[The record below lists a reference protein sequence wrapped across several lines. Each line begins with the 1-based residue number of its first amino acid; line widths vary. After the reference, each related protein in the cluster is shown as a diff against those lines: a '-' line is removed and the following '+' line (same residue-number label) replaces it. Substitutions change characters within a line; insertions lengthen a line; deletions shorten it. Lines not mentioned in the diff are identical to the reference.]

1 MDPSSADTSP
11 DSDSE
16 VKAADPM
23 AEAERE
29 AAALATPVRPLGEP
43 GPRFDRRSLFFIG
56 LSAAAGVAVTYAVI
70 EVLLAARGML
80 ILIVVALFLAVGIE
94 PMIVWLERR
103 HFRRWIAVTV
113 VLLGIAVMLALFLVA
128 AITPLVE
135 QGRQFASHAPELLTH
150 IRDRYPIVSDLDEK
164 YHLEEHLT
172 TQLDGSGS
180 ALATGLLGA
189 GRAVFS
195 AVADAGIV
203 AVLTTY
209 FLIDYPRIRTNLY
222 RLVPHS
228 RRPRAI
234 AIGDQ
239 ILAGVGGYVLG
250 NVLISVITAVCTF
263 AWLLIFDVP
272 YPLILALLVALLDL
286 IPIVGSTIA
295 GVVVA
300 LVSLTVSVPT
310 ALATVAFFIALRLLE
325 DYLLVPKIIGKTVAV
340 PALVTVVAVL
350 LGGAL
355 LGIVGALLAIPV
367 AAALAAACKGDAL
380 SAPRRFLTGFYRTL
394 RARRREPGFG
404 LGQHPS
410 RDGFSLGGDTEYR
423 DFLATT
429 VIQIDRVCDCGAIRD
444 EIFHHRCTVR

>member
-43 GPRFDRRSLFFIG
+43 GPRFDRRSPFFIG

-135 QGRQFASHAPELLTH
+135 QGRQFASRAPELLTH

-367 AAALAAACKGDAL
+367 AAALL
-380 SAPRRFLTGFYRTL
+380 LL
-394 RARRREPGFG
+394 ARRRSFRASTLLDRLLSDASRATPRTRIR
-404 LGQHPS
+404 LGAHPS

>member
-1 MDPSSADTSP
+1 MKS
-11 DSDSE
+11 
-16 VKAADPM
+16 KLQIRWRK
-23 AEAERE
+23 AERE

-189 GRAVFS
+189 GRGGVQ
-195 AVADAGIV
+195 
-203 AVLTTY
+203 
-209 FLIDYPRIRTNLY
+209 R
-222 RLVPHS
+222 S
-228 RRPRAI
+228 RRRWNRCCTDDVLLDRLPTNPHESVS
-234 AIGDQ
+234 
-239 ILAGVGGYVLG
+239 AG
-250 NVLISVITAVCTF
+250 ATF
-263 AWLLIFDVP
+263 A
-272 YPLILALLVALLDL
+272 A
-286 IPIVGSTIA
+286 
-295 GVVVA
+295 
-300 LVSLTVSVPT
+300 
-310 ALATVAFFIALRLLE
+310 ATSNR
-325 DYLLVPKIIGKTVAV
+325 
-340 PALVTVVAVL
+340 
-350 LGGAL
+350 
-355 LGIVGALLAIPV
+355 
-367 AAALAAACKGDAL
+367 
-380 SAPRRFLTGFYRTL
+380 
-394 RARRREPGFG
+394 
-404 LGQHPS
+404 
-410 RDGFSLGGDTEYR
+410 
-423 DFLATT
+423 
-429 VIQIDRVCDCGAIRD
+429 
-444 EIFHHRCTVR
+444 HR

>member
-1 MDPSSADTSP
+1 MTGIRSSAT
-11 DSDSE
+11 
-16 VKAADPM
+16 
-23 AEAERE
+23 
-29 AAALATPVRPLGEP
+29 
-43 GPRFDRRSLFFIG
+43 
-56 LSAAAGVAVTYAVI
+56 
-70 EVLLAARGML
+70 
-80 ILIVVALFLAVGIE
+80 
-94 PMIVWLERR
+94 
-103 HFRRWIAVTV
+103 
-113 VLLGIAVMLALFLVA
+113 
-128 AITPLVE
+128 
-135 QGRQFASHAPELLTH
+135 
-150 IRDRYPIVSDLDEK
+150 LDEK

-367 AAALAAACKGDAL
+367 AAALLLLARETLFPRLDA
-380 SAPRRFLTGFYRTL
+380 S
-394 RARRREPGFG
+394 
-404 LGQHPS
+404 
-410 RDGFSLGGDTEYR
+410 
-423 DFLATT
+423 
-429 VIQIDRVCDCGAIRD
+429 
-444 EIFHHRCTVR
+444 

>member
-1 MDPSSADTSP
+1 M
-11 DSDSE
+11 
-16 VKAADPM
+16 
-23 AEAERE
+23 
-29 AAALATPVRPLGEP
+29 
-43 GPRFDRRSLFFIG
+43 
-56 LSAAAGVAVTYAVI
+56 
-70 EVLLAARGML
+70 
-80 ILIVVALFLAVGIE
+80 
-94 PMIVWLERR
+94 
-103 HFRRWIAVTV
+103 
-113 VLLGIAVMLALFLVA
+113 
-128 AITPLVE
+128 
-135 QGRQFASHAPELLTH
+135 
-150 IRDRYPIVSDLDEK
+150 
-164 YHLEEHLT
+164 
-172 TQLDGSGS
+172 
-180 ALATGLLGA
+180 
-189 GRAVFS
+189 FS

-250 NVLISVITAVCTF
+250 NVLISVITAGCTF

-295 GVVVA
+295 GVIVA

-367 AAALAAACKGDAL
+367 AAALLLLARETLFPRLDA
-380 SAPRRFLTGFYRTL
+380 S
-394 RARRREPGFG
+394 
-404 LGQHPS
+404 
-410 RDGFSLGGDTEYR
+410 
-423 DFLATT
+423 
-429 VIQIDRVCDCGAIRD
+429 
-444 EIFHHRCTVR
+444 

>member
-1 MDPSSADTSP
+1 M
-11 DSDSE
+11 
-16 VKAADPM
+16 
-23 AEAERE
+23 
-29 AAALATPVRPLGEP
+29 
-43 GPRFDRRSLFFIG
+43 
-56 LSAAAGVAVTYAVI
+56 TYAVI

-150 IRDRYPIVSDLDEK
+150 IRDRYPIISDLDEK

-239 ILAGVGGYVLG
+239 ILASVGGYVLG

-367 AAALAAACKGDAL
+367 AAALLLLARETLFPRLDA
-380 SAPRRFLTGFYRTL
+380 S
-394 RARRREPGFG
+394 
-404 LGQHPS
+404 
-410 RDGFSLGGDTEYR
+410 
-423 DFLATT
+423 
-429 VIQIDRVCDCGAIRD
+429 
-444 EIFHHRCTVR
+444 

>member
-1 MDPSSADTSP
+1 MDPSSADRSP
-11 DSDSE
+11 DSESE
-16 VKAADPM
+16 VQAVDPM

-43 GPRFDRRSLFFIG
+43 GPRFDRRSPFFIG

-150 IRDRYPIVSDLDEK
+150 IRDRYPIVNDLDEK
-164 YHLEEHLT
+164 YHLEQHLT

-295 GVVVA
+295 GVIVA

-367 AAALAAACKGDAL
+367 AAALLLLARETLFPASTLLDGFLSDA
-380 SAPRRFLTGFYRTL
+380 SRATPRTRIR
-394 RARRREPGFG
+394 
-404 LGQHPS
+404 LGAHPS
-410 RDGFSLGGDTEYR
+410 RDGFPFVGDTEYR
-423 DFLATT
+423 YFLATP
-429 VIQIDRVCDCGAIRD
+429 VIQIDRVCDGGAIRD
-444 EIFHHRCTVR
+444 EIFHHRSTVR

>member
-1 MDPSSADTSP
+1 M
-11 DSDSE
+11 
-16 VKAADPM
+16 
-23 AEAERE
+23 
-29 AAALATPVRPLGEP
+29 
-43 GPRFDRRSLFFIG
+43 
-56 LSAAAGVAVTYAVI
+56 
-70 EVLLAARGML
+70 
-80 ILIVVALFLAVGIE
+80 
-94 PMIVWLERR
+94 
-103 HFRRWIAVTV
+103 
-113 VLLGIAVMLALFLVA
+113 
-128 AITPLVE
+128 
-135 QGRQFASHAPELLTH
+135 
-150 IRDRYPIVSDLDEK
+150 
-164 YHLEEHLT
+164 
-172 TQLDGSGS
+172 
-180 ALATGLLGA
+180 
-189 GRAVFS
+189 FS

-295 GVVVA
+295 GGVVVA

-367 AAALAAACKGDAL
+367 AAALLLLARETLFPRLDA
-380 SAPRRFLTGFYRTL
+380 S
-394 RARRREPGFG
+394 
-404 LGQHPS
+404 
-410 RDGFSLGGDTEYR
+410 
-423 DFLATT
+423 
-429 VIQIDRVCDCGAIRD
+429 
-444 EIFHHRCTVR
+444 

>member
-11 DSDSE
+11 DSESE
-16 VKAADPM
+16 VQPIDPM

-43 GPRFDRRSLFFIG
+43 GPRFDRRSPFFIG

-150 IRDRYPIVSDLDEK
+150 IRDRYPIGG
-164 YHLEEHLT
+164 HLEEHLT

-367 AAALAAACKGDAL
+367 AAALLLLARETLFPRLDA
-380 SAPRRFLTGFYRTL
+380 S
-394 RARRREPGFG
+394 
-404 LGQHPS
+404 
-410 RDGFSLGGDTEYR
+410 
-423 DFLATT
+423 
-429 VIQIDRVCDCGAIRD
+429 
-444 EIFHHRCTVR
+444 

>member
-43 GPRFDRRSLFFIG
+43 GPRFDRRSPFFIG

-250 NVLISVITAVCTF
+250 NVLISVITAGCTF

-295 GVVVA
+295 GVIVA

-367 AAALAAACKGDAL
+367 AAALLLLARETLFPRLDA
-380 SAPRRFLTGFYRTL
+380 S
-394 RARRREPGFG
+394 
-404 LGQHPS
+404 
-410 RDGFSLGGDTEYR
+410 
-423 DFLATT
+423 
-429 VIQIDRVCDCGAIRD
+429 
-444 EIFHHRCTVR
+444 